1 MFTSKKAQ
9 YLTNNFEHIS
19 PITNI
24 DSLYFEKITKN
35 GEYGYKIN
43 RQSVVKNMP
52 IQCDALLYEYRKKYQ
67 SMYNYTN
74 IHNDI
79 TNIDVNINTLKNTLH
94 NPYDNVLNKF
104 LYDTSLYEISSPGI
118 LDLTKILVHYEPSYK
133 FYIDT
138 STRLEHLEYLNT
150 SINNASAELQNFQYI
165 THNTSEEVRKNQ
177 HIHSVYYHDVLLNQN
192 ESYFTTPKIYVT
204 VQDVSLNDHELNT
217 ISLNNITIQPSFATF
232 DYINDWSYVYDPN
245 LNEITYL
252 KDEFGNEA
260 TFDFRNLN
268 LDDLKIERQKHST
281 FYAKYIE
288 YSGGVYTN
296 PYNYDILRELKINSN
311 IPLCT
316 IRNNKIFTKL
326 GDVTFKFHDNFGRST
341 NNEQITVS
349 NNEFIRS
356 SNLRVVI
363 DGMYSECISNKV
375 INSTNVTLYVDKSNF
390 SFVHNNT
397 VLNSSNYKL
406 TIQGSNNTII
416 NCNDSSITILGNNNF
431 ISNVKNASVVI
442 GDNTVFIN
450 NSSYNLLNDNII
462 VNNCNLL
469 LDDSLSMINKHNDI
483 ATNSTILGSNIN
495 KINVYY
501 DSINTIK

>member
-1 MFTSKKAQ
+1 M
-9 YLTNNFEHIS
+9 
-19 PITNI
+19 
-24 DSLYFEKITKN
+24 
-35 GEYGYKIN
+35 
-43 RQSVVKNMP
+43 
-52 IQCDALLYEYRKKYQ
+52 
-67 SMYNYTN
+67 
-74 IHNDI
+74 
-79 TNIDVNINTLKNTLH
+79 
-94 NPYDNVLNKF
+94 
-104 LYDTSLYEISSPGI
+104 
-118 LDLTKILVHYEPSYK
+118 
-133 FYIDT
+133 
-138 STRLEHLEYLNT
+138 
-150 SINNASAELQNFQYI
+150 
-165 THNTSEEVRKNQ
+165 
-177 HIHSVYYHDVLLNQN
+177 
-192 ESYFTTPKIYVT
+192 
-204 VQDVSLNDHELNT
+204 
-217 ISLNNITIQPSFATF
+217 
-232 DYINDWSYVYDPN
+232 YDPN

-268 LDDLKIERQKHST
+268 LDDLKIERQNHST

-288 YSGGVYTN
+288 YSGDVYTN

-406 TIQGSNNTII
+406 TI
-416 NCNDSSITILGNNNF
+416 
-431 ISNVKNASVVI
+431 
-442 GDNTVFIN
+442 
-450 NSSYNLLNDNII
+450 
-462 VNNCNLL
+462 
-469 LDDSLSMINKHNDI
+469 
-483 ATNSTILGSNIN
+483 
-495 KINVYY
+495 
-501 DSINTIK
+501 